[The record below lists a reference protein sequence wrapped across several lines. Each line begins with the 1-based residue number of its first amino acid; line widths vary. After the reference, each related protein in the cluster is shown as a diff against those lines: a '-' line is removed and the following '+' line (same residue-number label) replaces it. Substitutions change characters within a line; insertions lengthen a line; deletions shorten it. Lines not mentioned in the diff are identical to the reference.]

1 MLEIRSLTIDD
12 VQDAIR
18 LSTQAG
24 WNQIDAD
31 WERLVRLCPDGCF
44 AGLLDGELVATTT
57 VITYDDVSWIG
68 MVLVDEEHRKQGY
81 GSRIFE
87 RGLTYARTHG
97 GSVIGLDATPYG
109 EPIYR
114 KYGFETVGPVYRWEG
129 QLQLPDGLVE
139 PDRITQHEQLNDDDS
154 EALCEFDRRE
164 LGVERGALLRTLVAE
179 PDVSV
184 FFSYEKG
191 SIDGY
196 VIARPGRTHW
206 QLGPI
211 VSTSADSATA
221 LLGVVAEAFEGCSVI
236 VDTPEQTNDSMLES
250 IGLARDR
257 ELARMTSPDAERALL
272 AESVQA
278 IVDFAF
284 G

>member
-1 MLEIRSLTIDD
+1 MLEIRSLNSDD

-24 WNQIDAD
+24 WNQIGAD
-31 WERLVRLCPDGCF
+31 WERLVRLCPEGCF

-87 RGLTYARTHG
+87 RGLAYARTHG

-109 EPIYR
+109 KPIYR

-129 QLQLPDGLVE
+129 QLQLPGGLVAS
-139 PDRITQHEQLNDDDS
+139 DGITRHEQLNDDDAA
-154 EALCEFDRRE
+154 ALCEFDRRE

-179 PDVSV
+179 PDVDV
-184 FFSYEKG
+184 FFSSET
-191 SIDGY
+191 DGINGY
-196 VIARPGRTHW
+196 AIARPGRTHW

-211 VSTSADSATA
+211 VTTSADSVTA
-221 LLGVVAEAFEGCSVI
+221 LLGVVAEAFDGCSVI
-236 VDTPEQTNDSMLES
+236 VDTPEQTSDSMLES

-257 ELARMTSPDAERALL
+257 KLARMTYPDAEWALL